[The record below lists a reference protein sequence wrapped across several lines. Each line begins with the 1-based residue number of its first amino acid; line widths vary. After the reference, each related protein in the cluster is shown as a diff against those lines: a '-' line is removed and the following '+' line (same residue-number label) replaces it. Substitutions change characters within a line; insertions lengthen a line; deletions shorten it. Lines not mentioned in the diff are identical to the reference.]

1 MIKKN
6 ILLGLIIAF
15 SSQSYATTINSET
28 FKNLDYKSA
37 VTTAHT
43 LYKNNEGIMI
53 KVLPNR
59 IVATFS
65 DGKSSFVAIPKDQ
78 FFLSIAPY
86 INSSHPC
93 TNHVLTGC
101 TGEIKNQV
109 MKVVMID
116 TDTGETLIDKKVT
129 TQRDGFIDFWVP
141 KDKNL
146 AFNIYHK
153 AKDGSERVAREVL
166 STFNNDRTCITTMQ
180 LIES

>member
-1 MIKKN
+1 
-6 ILLGLIIAF
+6 
-15 SSQSYATTINSET
+15 
-28 FKNLDYKSA
+28 
-37 VTTAHT
+37 
-43 LYKNNEGIMI
+43 
-53 KVLPNR
+53 PNR

-65 DGKSSFVAIPKDQ
+65 DGKSSSVAIPKDQ

-141 KDKNL
+141 KNKNL